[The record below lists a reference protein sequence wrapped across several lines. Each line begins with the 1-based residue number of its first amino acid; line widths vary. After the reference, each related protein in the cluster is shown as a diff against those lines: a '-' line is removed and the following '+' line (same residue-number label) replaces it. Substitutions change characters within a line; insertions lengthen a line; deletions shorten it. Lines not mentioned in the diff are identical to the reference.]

1 MNEPETG
8 ESETQTPLIEREDE
22 ELVALVARGDEW
34 AFEVLL
40 NRYQK
45 GLLTFCYGFMR
56 DRQRAEDMAQE
67 TFLRMFRNAYRY
79 KPVARFSTWIYRI
92 AANLCINELKKL
104 KLRQAIS
111 IDQPLS
117 MDPESTKVVE
127 KMAAD
132 ARQPLTEAEEME
144 LQGLLEEAI
153 KHLPEDQRST
163 LIMVEFHHMPYR
175 EIARILGITV
185 SAVKMRI
192 KRARENLRH
201 MLRFLEH
208 E

>member
-1 MNEPETG
+1 MKKKEADNPEDKAPF
-8 ESETQTPLIEREDE
+8 EARKDE
-22 ELVALVARGDEW
+22 ELVALVARGDEG
-34 AFEVLL
+34 AFAVLL
-40 NRYQK
+40 SRYQK

-67 TFLRMFRNAYRY
+67 TFLRMFRNAHRY

-104 KLRQAIS
+104 KLRYTVS
-111 IDQPLS
+111 IDQPMS

-132 ARQPLTEAEEME
+132 TRQPLTEAEEME

-153 KHLPEDQRST
+153 RHLPEDQRST
-163 LIMVEFHHMPYR
+163 LIMVEYHHMPYR
-175 EIARILGITV
+175 DIAKILGITV

-192 KRARENLRH
+192 KRARENLRY